1 MKKFLSTLL
10 IAILCISMAFSFTA
24 CTDTNG
30 GDGSSTPTAD
40 NGTSNDEGDSAD
52 NQPTPDNSGS
62 SDPSTSTPDNN
73 QGSTD
78 PNAIKCEIWRI
89 AEISLTSSKKY
100 VATKGQQ
107 GRVVFDGV
115 FKHKETGE
123 VITRPGFW
131 DGGESFK
138 IRFAPTKT
146 GVWEYETK
154 CATDEN
160 LNGKKGTINVSAYT
174 GNLELYKRGFVT
186 TDKNKKY
193 FTYADG
199 TPFFYLGDTHW
210 TLFSEEFDS
219 AGDRAG
225 NLKTNSHFKY
235 IVDKRIEQ
243 GFTVYQSE
251 PLNSKF
257 DLTDGLIQRDDLA
270 GLQDVDRYFKY
281 IADKGLVHAN
291 AQFFFPTYGYIIG
304 HDYEALDYLARYW
317 VARFGAYPVMWTLA
331 QEIDNDFYYGR
342 GDQKWFN
349 YQNNPWLK
357 VAESMNKYDDY
368 DHPLTGHQEGAGRTA
383 VTGES
388 TTVEDRTNGGRS
400 IFVDEDVTK
409 STGHSWWGSQ
419 WGINF
424 STPQRLFEIAKEY
437 WKSNKPAVIYEGNY
451 CYLWT
456 KDYGAR
462 AQGWMAYLNGCFGHG
477 YGAIDIWSGRGDQ
490 KWFNY
495 QNNPWLK
502 VAESM
507 NKYDDYDHPLT
518 GHQEGAGRTAVTG
531 ESTTV
536 EDRTNGGR
544 SIFVDEDVT
553 KSTGHSWWG
562 SQWGINFS
570 TPQRLFEI
578 AKEYWKSNKPAV
590 IYEGNYC
597 YLWTKDYGARA
608 QGWMA
613 YLNGCFGHGYGA
625 IDIWSYKST
634 YSMDK
639 PTSDGRD
646 IVSVED
652 KKKTWAEAVEF
663 ESAYQMGYMRKF
675 FEQFSWWKLVP
686 DFDTQKHF
694 KSNVGYY
701 YFCATIGNE
710 TYVLYLYNQLTDSGK
725 LANMDNSATYT
736 VKWFNPRT
744 NEYKTIGTNIK
755 PSGSTY
761 TLPAKPDKND
771 WVVLATKN

>member
-477 YGAIDIWSGRGDQ
+477 YGAIDIWS
-490 KWFNY
+490 
-495 QNNPWLK
+495 
-502 VAESM
+502 
-507 NKYDDYDHPLT
+507 
-518 GHQEGAGRTAVTG
+518 
-531 ESTTV
+531 
-536 EDRTNGGR
+536 
-544 SIFVDEDVT
+544 
-553 KSTGHSWWG
+553 
-562 SQWGINFS
+562 
-570 TPQRLFEI
+570 
-578 AKEYWKSNKPAV
+578 
-590 IYEGNYC
+590 
-597 YLWTKDYGARA
+597 
-608 QGWMA
+608 
-613 YLNGCFGHGYGA
+613 
-625 IDIWSYKST
+625 YKST

-736 VKWFNPRT
+736 IKWFNPRT